1 MLLKLQLGD
10 IKGRIN
16 SVAVVRSSES
26 HKRSGEQRGEED
38 KEIELQRRKGKETL
52 TTEFEEGELMT
63 IELLP
68 KQHGHMVR
76 LGS

>member
-1 MLLKLQLGD
+1 MRLLLKLQLGD
-10 IKGRIN
+10 IKGRIS

-26 HKRSGEQRGEED
+26 HKRSGEED

-68 KQHGHMVR
+68 EQHGHMVR